1 MLYLYVF
8 FLLVQRPP
16 RSTRTDTLFPC
27 TTLFRSLLAR
37 DGGVFRI
44 GFDETLDH
52 LRGLSENADGFLVEL
67 ETRERQRTGIETLKV
82 GYNRVHGYY
91 LRSEEHTS
99 ELQSLMRISYA
110 VFCLKKN
117 NNTICQRQSTYITLK
132 IIIIIQI

>member
-37 DGGVFRI
+37 DGGLFRI

-91 LRSEEHTS
+91 LEAGKTHAHKIPADYTR
-99 ELQSLMRISYA
+99 
-110 VFCLKKN
+110 
-117 NNTICQRQSTYITLK
+117 RQTLTNFERYITEELK
-132 IIIIIQI
+132 QFEDRKSTRLNSRH